1 VPDYARQLGYLRCQ
15 NKAVASLASIFG
27 QIQTEGNAFAAVLSS
42 IFKGHLSRF
51 RGFCNRSI
59 EKLAAFQHNSWDS
72 RLGSDPLAY
81 ARRMMA
87 FTLELDAVTKAFD
100 EFIAVD
106 SLSFNICEGEIF
118 GLLGPNGAG
127 KTSSIR
133 MMIGITVPDSGS
145 VRIFGQPLT
154 RRLLDRVGY
163 LPEERG
169 LYKKMRIM
177 ENLVFLAQLK
187 GISVP
192 EANRRANYWLERLE
206 LGGWANSKVEELS
219 KGMQQKV
226 QFIAAVIHEP
236 DFLILDE
243 PFSGLDPASSLVL
256 KDALLD
262 LKKQG
267 KTILFSTHRM
277 DTVERL
283 CDSICLV
290 NQGRSVLLGLL
301 REIKSGYGRSSIQLE
316 YDGELPLLADPNLVA
331 SSNDFGNYVELRL
344 ASGANPQHFLELAMR
359 TAKIHRFELVEPSLE
374 EIFIDTV
381 ESTKAV
387 SHA

>member
-1 VPDYARQLGYLRCQ
+1 MPD
-15 NKAVASLASIFG
+15 SIAG
-27 QIQTEGNAFAAVLSS
+27 IYPM
-42 IFKGHLSRF
+42 
-51 RGFCNRSI
+51 
-59 EKLAAFQHNSWDS
+59 D
-72 RLGSDPLAY
+72 
-81 ARRMMA
+81 
-87 FTLELDAVTKAFD
+87 FTLQLDGVTKTYD
-100 EFIAVD
+100 EFVAVD
-106 SLSFNICEGEIF
+106 NLSFRVPEGEIF

-133 MMIGITVPDSGS
+133 MMIGITAPDRGAIQ
-145 VRIFGQPLT
+145 IFGQPLT
-154 RRLLDRVGY
+154 RRVLDRVGY

-169 LYKKMRIM
+169 LYKKMKIM
-177 ENLVFLAQLK
+177 ENLVFLSQLK

-192 EANRRANYWLERLE
+192 EATRRASQWLERLD
-206 LGGWANSKVEELS
+206 LGRWGNSKVEELS

-236 DFLILDE
+236 DFMILDE

-290 NQGRSVLLGLL
+290 NHGRSVLLGVL
-301 REIKSGYGRSSIQLE
+301 REIKASYGRSSVQLE
-316 YDGELPLLADPNLVA
+316 YEGELPLLQDRTLVA

-344 ASGANPQHFLELAMR
+344 ANGADPQRLLQAAMS
-359 TAKIHRFELVEPSLE
+359 TARIRKFEMVEPSLE

-387 SHA
+387 NSHA

>member
-1 VPDYARQLGYLRCQ
+1 
-15 NKAVASLASIFG
+15 
-27 QIQTEGNAFAAVLSS
+27 
-42 IFKGHLSRF
+42 
-51 RGFCNRSI
+51 
-59 EKLAAFQHNSWDS
+59 
-72 RLGSDPLAY
+72 
-81 ARRMMA
+81 MA
-87 FTLELDAVTKAFD
+87 FTLELDHVSKAFGD
-100 EFIAVD
+100 FVAVD
-106 SLSFNICEGEIF
+106 DLSFHIAEGEIF

-133 MMIGITVPDSGS
+133 MMIGIMIPDRGA
-145 VRIFGQPLT
+145 VRLFGEPLT

-169 LYKKMRIM
+169 LYKKMKII
-177 ENLVFLAQLK
+177 ENLVFFARLK
-187 GISVP
+187 GIDTA
-192 EANRRANYWLERLE
+192 EANRLAHRWLERLE
-206 LGGWANSKVEELS
+206 LGNWSHARIEELS

-290 NQGRSVLLGLL
+290 NQGRSVLLGGL
-301 REIKSGYGRSSIQLE
+301 REIKASYGRSHVQLE
-316 YDGELPLLADPNLVA
+316 YEGELPLLCDRTLVA
-331 SSNDFGNYVELRL
+331 ASNDFGNYVELRL
-344 ASGANPQHFLELAMR
+344 APGADPQHLLAVAMR
-359 TAKIHRFELVEPSLE
+359 SAKIRKFEVMEPSLE
-374 EIFIDTV
+374 QIFIDV
-381 ESTKAV
+381 VGATKV
-387 SHA
+387 VISHA